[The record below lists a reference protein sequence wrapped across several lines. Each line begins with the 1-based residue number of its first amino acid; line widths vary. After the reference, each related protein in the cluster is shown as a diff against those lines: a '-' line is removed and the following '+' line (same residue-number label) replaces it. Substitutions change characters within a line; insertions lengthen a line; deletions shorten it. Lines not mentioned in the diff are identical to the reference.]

1 MSAIAITP
9 QPRTIQTRPTQ
20 VRPAQVRP
28 PHAQPT
34 RPSARPVARGQ
45 VRLTRRG
52 RLVVFVGS
60 LLLIL
65 GLAFGFGARSAATDE
80 PEQTRVIT
88 VGDGD
93 TLWQI
98 AGDIAPAGEVRDMV
112 AHIQQLN
119 GMDTGGLQ
127 AGQKLVVPVAG

>member
-20 VRPAQVRP
+20 VHPS
-28 PHAQPT
+28 HARPT

-52 RLVVFVGS
+52 RLVVFAGS

-80 PEQTRVIT
+80 PERTRVIT

-98 AGDIAPAGEVRDMV
+98 AGDIAPAGQVRDMV
-112 AHIQQLN
+112 AHIQELN
-119 GMDTGGLQ
+119 DMDTGGLQ
-127 AGQKLVVPVAG
+127 AGQKLVVPAAG